1 MSEYIAILDTETTH
15 PEQHV
20 FDIAVLIG
28 DKKGNVVFQ
37 RQWIIKEKIKQKL
50 FYEEKRSLYLKRLR
64 SSKYPAKFCKISV
77 CLSEMERIFQQFE
90 ITEVYAYNMSFD
102 SRVIGNIAN
111 EYQLKNPLIGRE
123 MECLWFWSCQTIF
136 QQKSFPK
143 FCVDNPLTAMTE
155 KGNYKTSAE
164 NCYSYITNTPGF
176 VEEHTAL
183 EDCKIEYDI
192 YLHCLKQKK
201 YRCKGIAHNVW
212 LLVQSEEQIEK
223 LPPQFRTM
231 QVSLQSQVERAGELI
246 NRFKKPL
253 KVEIEIE
260 GV

>member
-15 PEQHV
+15 PEQEV

-28 DKKGNVVFQ
+28 DKNGNVQFS
-37 RQWIIKEKIKQKL
+37 RQWIIKEKIGQKL
-50 FYEEKRSLYLKRLR
+50 FYEEKRSLYLRRLR
-64 SSKYPAKFCKISV
+64 NPKYPAKFCSIKV
-77 CLSEMERIFQQFE
+77 CLNEMERIFQHYN

-102 SRVIGNIAN
+102 SRVIKNIAN
-111 EYQLKNPLIGRE
+111 EFELNNPLINRE

-143 FCVDNPLTAMTE
+143 FCIDNPKTGMTE

-164 NCYSYITNTPGF
+164 NCFAYITKQPGF

-183 EDCKIEYDI
+183 EDCKIEYEI

-201 YRCKGIAHNVW
+201 FRCRGIAHNVW
-212 LLVQSEEQIEK
+212 LLVQTEEQIEK

-231 QVSLQSQVERAGELI
+231 QVSLQEQVERASQLVE
-246 NRFKKPL
+246 RFHKPL
-253 KVEIEIE
+253 QVSIE